1 MNYNKESVCHHCPL
15 RTPSCHSGCEK
26 YAKERIER
34 SAKNHQ
40 IKKEKYKSYLYT
52 HLEIKRQSFGA

>member
-26 YAKERIER
+26 YAKECAER
-34 SAKNHQ
+34 GVKNYQ
-40 IKKEKYKSYLYT
+40 IKKEKYNNYFYT
-52 HLEIKRQSFGA
+52 QLEIKRKSFGA